1 MTVKQ
6 VYALCKS
13 YTDISVEG
21 AGAIKGKNCEIQSI
35 EPITGGNRITFAWY
49 NGSDVLVTD
58 TLDVMD
64 GEDGQD
70 GAKGDKG
77 DKGDTGATGATG
89 NGIASIE
96 KTSTVGNVDTYT
108 ITMTDGTTATFTV
121 TNGGVNVVANPTG
134 TATETLNKVEIADTI
149 YSIPNGGGG
158 VTSYSELDDKPTMN
172 GHTIIGDM
180 VSADLG
186 LADKSVVDGILNG
199 TSIDSFGDVE
209 TVLDGKV
216 DVVSGKGLSTND
228 YTTAEQTKLS
238 GIEIGAEVNVIE
250 SISVNGTTVNP
261 DANKNVAITIDVTEP
276 IPIADIQAIFE

>member
-6 VYALCKS
+6 VLALAKS
-13 YTDISVEG
+13 YTDTSVEG

-64 GEDGQD
+64 GEDG
-70 GAKGDKG
+70 AKGDKG
-77 DKGDTGATGATG
+77 DKGDKGAKGDTG

-121 TNGGVNVVANPTG
+121 TNGGVNVVANPEG
-134 TATETLNKVEIADTI
+134 TASDSLTKIEIGETI
-149 YSIPNGGGG
+149 YSISGGSGG
-158 VTSYSELDDKPTMN
+158 ASSYTELDDKPTMN

-180 VSADLG
+180 VSSDLG
-186 LADKSVVDGILNG
+186 LAVHLI
-199 TSIDSFGDVE
+199 
-209 TVLDGKV
+209 
-216 DVVSGKGLSTND
+216 
-228 YTTAEQTKLS
+228 Y
-238 GIEIGAEVNVIE
+238 
-250 SISVNGTTVNP
+250 
-261 DANKNVAITIDVTEP
+261 P
-276 IPIADIQAIFE
+276 IRLMTCRMTQIIVPLPIQRKQLGMARQMYRLFLQRLLT